1 VFKHKFFKLLLETTL
16 ATINARVLTLIKK
29 GLRKL
34 HWDLFFPHH
43 INFIRRSLRA
53 STGALSQITLSGRA
67 FPPVEFSRITH
78 FELISDFGDSCK
90 DVMDK
95 CLYLSTLLCYPPH
108 VNLVSLIFPHSICL
122 SIASP
127 SPLFLSFH
135 GPHFQN
141 RLSRGQTLFICIAT
155 FRRFIFI
162 IFLLLEFFS
171 SLLNQIWDLKIFSI
185 KVWGS
190 IPLFISRG
198 RISPLASFHLVEIV
212 DPTLPYDMLF

>member
-1 VFKHKFFKLLLETTL
+1 MKNPTIKQKKNTLQISKHFRILPNNLEELEVCLLHKFFKLLLETTL

-29 GLRKL
+29 GTAEITLRP
-34 HWDLFFPHH
+34 LFPPP

-78 FELISDFGDSCK
+78 FEMISDFGGSCK

-95 CLYLSTLLCYPPH
+95 CLYLSTLLCYLPH

-127 SPLFLSFH
+127 SPLFLSF
-135 GPHFQN
+135 
-141 RLSRGQTLFICIAT
+141 SRASLLKSVVLGTDTIHLYCHISKIHLYYF
-155 FRRFIFI
+155 
-162 IFLLLEFFS
+162 FLLLDFFFI
-171 SLLNQIWDLKIFSI
+171 LTQPNLRFKNIF
-185 KVWGS
+185 
-190 IPLFISRG
+190 
-198 RISPLASFHLVEIV
+198 
-212 DPTLPYDMLF
+212 Y